1 MLQWFAF
8 RVRSRFEK
16 AVASAARSKGYEVMF
31 PLYRVRHNW
40 SDRSKSVDLPL
51 FPGYVFCRLEAEQ
64 RFPVLTIPGVV
75 HVVEIGK
82 VPVPIDDVEID
93 AIQNAIKAEL
103 NVEPWPFLEVG
114 QRVRLGSGPLSGR
127 EGFLVNSQERHRVVV
142 SLAALER
149 SIAVEIDHDWLA
161 PGVKGCER
169 QSN

>member
-1 MLQWFAF
+1 M
-8 RVRSRFEK
+8 RSRFEK
-16 AVASAARSKGYEVMF
+16 SVASAARSKGYEVMF

-51 FPGYVFCRLEAEQ
+51 FPGYLFCRLEAEQ

-82 VPVPIDDVEID
+82 VPVPIDDAEMD
-93 AIQNAIKAEL
+93 AIQNAIKADL
-103 NVEPWPFLEVG
+103 KIEPWPFLEAG
-114 QRVRLGSGPLSGR
+114 ERVRLSSGPLGGR
-127 EGFLVNSQERHRVVV
+127 EGFLVNSPERHRVVV

-149 SIAVEIDHDWLA
+149 SIAVEIDHSWLA
-161 PGVKGCER
+161 PDVTGCER